1 MRRDGLPQWL
11 TVLLVLVGV
20 VVLGPPALVLVA
32 AVIGLSIGIAA
43 ALLKF
48 GVVAL
53 GVFALFALLRAMFG
67 SSPAT
72 RPVPDLALERS
83 HEDALARDEAE
94 LRALDAE
101 LARVMASQGK
111 TL

>member
-11 TVLLVLVGV
+11 TVLLVLVAV

-32 AVIGLSIGIAA
+32 AVIGLTIGIAA
-43 ALLKF
+43 MLLKF

-53 GVFALFALLRAMFG
+53 AIFAVFALLRAVFG
-67 SSPAT
+67 SSPTT
-72 RPVPDLALERS
+72 RPVPDRPIERS
-83 HEDALARDEAE
+83 HEEALARDEAE

-101 LARVMASQGK
+101 LARVMESQAR